1 MSRAPTADESAM
13 TVDLRACS
21 NCGRMNPGDARF
33 CGACGYQLGAD
44 TLETEKPAVA
54 DPLVG
59 RVIADRYRILAL
71 LGRGGMGVVYK
82 VEHIH
87 IGKLMAMKLLHG
99 ELSGDAATVK
109 RFRREAEVVAKL
121 THENTV
127 QVFDH
132 GKSDGMMF
140 LVMEYLEGTDLG
152 VMIRREGALDF
163 PRVAKIA
170 QQVCA
175 SVGEAHAMGVVHRD
189 LKPENVFILQTSQGE
204 RAKVLDFGLA
214 KLRDQSDAN
223 LSVTRAGAIVGT
235 PYYMPPEQIR
245 GETVDPRGDVYA
257 IGAMIYKACAGSP
270 PFMADT
276 PMGVLTKHLTEELEP
291 PSQRGNVHVPEE
303 ADAIVAKAMRKKPED
318 RYPSAEALRQDLL
331 AYLAQAGE
339 LSNGEMSLGDIS
351 AMREHQPLA
360 TRADVDGYERR
371 LARRG
376 RALHALLALLV
387 AGMLAGAGFAYQ
399 RYASEPAVATTETEP
414 NDEPERANR
423 LPEGVAF
430 TGKLGQ
436 RQSPENGDRDLF
448 RIANPG
454 PGTRLLGVRFSGLP
468 NLDAVLAL
476 FAASGGEPSLRVAA
490 DVPRVGAPEVLA
502 NFPLPPGEYLL
513 QVREHWVQGQP
524 PVENVSDEYTLS
536 WRLRERAADEE
547 IEVNDDAQ
555 RAQRVGLGERV
566 TGYIGWGGDVD
577 TYCVAES
584 ADAVV
589 AEVSG
594 IEDMNLVLVGLD
606 TVRGTRTD
614 QDAEGRGAGESA
626 RLAPARSGRTCVEV
640 RVANEDRLALRA
652 SAERAYGFRF
662 QAVP

>member
-1 MSRAPTADESAM
+1 
-13 TVDLRACS
+13 
-21 NCGRMNPGDARF
+21 MNPGDARF
-33 CGACGYQLGAD
+33 CGACGFQLGSD
-44 TLETEKPAVA
+44 TFETELPAVA

-132 GKSDGMMF
+132 GKSEGMMY
-140 LVMEYLEGTDLG
+140 LVMEYLEGRDLG
-152 VMIRREGALDF
+152 VLIRREGFLDF

-175 SVGEAHAMGVVHRD
+175 SVSEAHAMGVVHRD
-189 LKPENVFILQTSQGE
+189 LKPENVFILETPQGE

-245 GETVDPRGDVYA
+245 GDAVDPRGDVYA
-257 IGAMIYKACAGSP
+257 IGAMIYKACSGSP

-291 PSQRGNVHVPEE
+291 PSQRGNAPVPPE
-303 ADAIVAKAMRKKPED
+303 ADAIVGKAMRKKAED

-339 LSNGEMSLGDIS
+339 LQTGEITLGDIT
-351 AMREHQPLA
+351 AMQEHEPLA
-360 TRADVDGYERR
+360 TRADVDRYERR

-376 RALHALLALLV
+376 RALSVLLALLLV
-387 AGMLAGAGFAYQ
+387 GMLAGAALAYE
-399 RYASEPAVATTETEP
+399 RMASEPTLATAEVEP
-414 NDEPERANR
+414 NDEPEQAND
-423 LPEGVAF
+423 LPERVSF

-436 RQSPENGDRDLF
+436 RQSPQNGDRDLY
-448 RIANPG
+448 RIANAG
-454 PGTRLLGVRFSGLP
+454 PGTRLLEVRFSGLP
-468 NLDAVLAL
+468 NLDAVLEL
-476 FAASGGEPSLRVAA
+476 FASSGGEPSLRVAA
-490 DVPRVGAPEVLA
+490 DVPRVGAPELLA
-502 NFPLPPGEYLL
+502 NFPLPPGDYLL
-513 QVREHWVQGQP
+513 GVREHWIQGRP
-524 PVENVSDEYTLS
+524 PVENVSDEYTIE
-536 WRLRERAADEE
+536 WRLRERTEGEE

-555 RAQRVGLGERV
+555 RAQRLALGESVR
-566 TGYIGWGGDVD
+566 GYIGWGGDVD
-577 TYCVAES
+577 TYCVGES
-584 ADAVV
+584 ADAVL
-589 AEVSG
+589 AEASG
-594 IEDMNLVLVGLD
+594 VDDMNLVLVAVD
-606 TVRGTRTD
+606 TVRGTRAD
-614 QDAEGRGAGESA
+614 QDAAGRGAGESL
-626 RLAPARSGRTCVEV
+626 RLAPAYSGRSCVEV
-640 RVANEDRLALRA
+640 RVAEEDGLALRA
-652 SAERAYGFRF
+652 SAEAAYTFAFRL
-662 QAVP
+662 AP